1 LEQMAKKIGGKFE
14 GELNLAVIPTVAPSL
29 LPRFIPEFSQKYP
42 DIKLKIE
49 ELKTEDMIEA
59 LRQDRI
65 DVGIAATPLTE
76 KGIEE
81 LPLYYE
87 PFMAFVPEYH
97 SMINDEFLLAS
108 ELNANNML
116 LLNEGHCFRSSVLKL
131 CQTELQQDQRINM
144 ESGNFDTLVKL
155 AHRGLGMTLLP
166 YLNTLDLA
174 SKYKKGIKPI
184 AEPTPTREISMLY
197 TRTQLKQEWIQ
208 AMAAVI
214 QSTLPEKL
222 LEKSD
227 HIISP

>member
-1 LEQMAKKIGGKFE
+1 
-14 GELNLAVIPTVAPSL
+14 
-29 LPRFIPEFSQKYP
+29 
-42 DIKLKIE
+42 
-49 ELKTEDMIEA
+49 
-59 LRQDRI
+59 
-65 DVGIAATPLTE
+65 
-76 KGIEE
+76 
-81 LPLYYE
+81 
-87 PFMAFVPEYH
+87 
-97 SMINDEFLLAS
+97 
-108 ELNANNML
+108 
-116 LLNEGHCFRSSVLKL
+116 VLKL

-184 AEPTPTREISMLY
+184 AEPTPAREISMLY
-197 TRTQLKQEWIQ
+197 TRTQLKQEWIK

>member
-1 LEQMAKKIGGKFE
+1 
-14 GELNLAVIPTVAPSL
+14 
-29 LPRFIPEFSQKYP
+29 
-42 DIKLKIE
+42 
-49 ELKTEDMIEA
+49 
-59 LRQDRI
+59 
-65 DVGIAATPLTE
+65 
-76 KGIEE
+76 
-81 LPLYYE
+81 
-87 PFMAFVPEYH
+87 
-97 SMINDEFLLAS
+97 MINDEFLLAS

-116 LLNEGHCFRSSVLKL
+116 LLNEGHCFRNSVLKI
-131 CQTELQQDQRINM
+131 CQTELQQDHRINM

-174 SKYKKGIKPI
+174 AKYKKGIKPI

-208 AMAAVI
+208 AMAVVI
-214 QSTLPEKL
+214 KSTLPEKL